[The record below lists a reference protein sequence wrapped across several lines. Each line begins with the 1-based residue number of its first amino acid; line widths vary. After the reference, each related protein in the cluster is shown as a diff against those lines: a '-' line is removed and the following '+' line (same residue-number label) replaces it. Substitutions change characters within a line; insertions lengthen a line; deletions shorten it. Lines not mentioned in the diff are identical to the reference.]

1 VRYLDFDLIEEPID
15 FISID
20 VSFISLRL
28 IFPVAAKLLS
38 KEGEIVCLIKP
49 QFEAGRSQVGKKGI
63 VKDMEIHKEVI
74 QKVMEYA
81 EYNGLHPYDISYSP
95 ITGAKGNIEFL
106 LYVGKKENLRYNSS
120 NIDDVVRNSHDML
133 SQ

>member
-1 VRYLDFDLIEEPID
+1 MDRMLMFLRRFVNMCSLIV
-15 FISID
+15 F
-20 VSFISLRL
+20 
-28 IFPVAAKLLS
+28 
-38 KEGEIVCLIKP
+38 
-49 QFEAGRSQVGKKGI
+49 
-63 VKDMEIHKEVI
+63 
-74 QKVMEYA
+74 
-81 EYNGLHPYDISYSP
+81 SP

>member
-1 VRYLDFDLIEEPID
+1 M
-15 FISID
+15 
-20 VSFISLRL
+20 RL

-74 QKVMEYA
+74 QKVIEYA